1 MNRVAILKQISEY
14 MVKKGKF
21 LSMNEYKAETD
32 APANFYMVRKLW
44 GSWARL
50 KQLMRSNHPDL
61 WAQME
66 AGTGLAAE
74 PVVETKAAKPAK
86 KKAVKKEEK

>member
-21 LSMNEYKAETD
+21 LSMNEYMQEKDT
-32 APANFYMVRKLW
+32 PANFYLVRKLW
-44 GSWARL
+44 GSWSRL

-61 WAQME
+61 WAAME
-66 AGTGLAAE
+66 SGEGLVE
-74 PVVETKAAKPAK
+74 PVVEKKTTKPAK
-86 KKAVKKEEK
+86 KKAVKKEEE

>member
-21 LSMNEYKAETD
+21 LSMNEYMQEKDT
-32 APANFYMVRKLW
+32 PANFYMVRKLW

-50 KQLMRSNHPDL
+50 KQLMRNNHPDL
-61 WAQME
+61 WAKME
-66 AGTGLAAE
+66 SGEGLVTE
-74 PVVETKAAKPAK
+74 PVVEKKTTKPAK
-86 KKAVKKEEK
+86 KKAVKKEEE